1 MLYLQF
7 LDSEIK
13 FIDRREGIKKWGTK
27 GPHPDQVQVETETN
41 ECTYQSAFL
50 QLQSLH
56 RYDCK
61 KNL

>member
-27 GPHPDQVQVETETN
+27 GPHPDQVQVETETK
-41 ECTYQSAFL
+41 E
-50 QLQSLH
+50 SLADMTAK
-56 RYDCK
+56 RISSR
-61 KNL
+61 